1 MNRAELIERI
11 RQAKSEL
18 DDTLD
23 RISPARMEEPGEGDI
38 WCPKDQLSH
47 LAAWHEIVLQRIEGR
62 PEEEFLEIPA
72 KRYETMDID
81 AVNAFLHHRDR
92 ARSPE
97 EAREAFERSF
107 QEVVKALEAVD
118 EDDLYKDY
126 RPEIR
131 QRLLID
137 TVIGNTYEHYEEH
150 LPMLRAF
157 VRF

>member
-1 MNRAELIERI
+1 MNRAELIERV
-11 RQAKSEL
+11 RQAKSEI
-18 DDTLD
+18 DDILE
-23 RISPARMEEPGEGDI
+23 RIPPARMEEIGEGI

-47 LAAWHEIVLQRIEGR
+47 LAAWHEIALQRIEGS
-62 PEEEFLEIPA
+62 PEEEFLGIPA
-72 KRYETMDID
+72 EIYGSMDID
-81 AVNAFLHHRDR
+81 AVNQFLHDRDKS
-92 ARSPE
+92 RSPE

-118 EDDLYKDY
+118 EDGLYRDY

-150 LPMLRAF
+150 LPQLRAF
-157 VRF
+157 AEF